1 MYTGD
6 VNPRPEAA
14 DTTNVR
20 SAGFHLHCGYQS
32 PEIDRSLRLVLYFD
46 AFLGLPSIIIDK
58 DDKRRTLYGKAGCF
72 RLCKYGVEYR
82 TLSSYFMKDEEHLKW
97 VFIQINRAIRAYN
110 EGWTLPDGELVQD
123 AINNSKED
131 VARDLCRRYNLCGNF
146 LGN

>member
-1 MYTGD
+1 
-6 VNPRPEAA
+6 
-14 DTTNVR
+14 VR
-20 SAGFHLHCGYQS
+20 SSGLHVHCGYQD

-82 TLSSYFMKDEEHLKW
+82 TLSSYFMKDEEHLRW
-97 VFIQINRAIRAYN
+97 VFIQVNRAIRAYN

-123 AINNSKED
+123 VINNSKED
-131 VARDLCRRYNLCGNF
+131 VARDLCRRYNLCDNF